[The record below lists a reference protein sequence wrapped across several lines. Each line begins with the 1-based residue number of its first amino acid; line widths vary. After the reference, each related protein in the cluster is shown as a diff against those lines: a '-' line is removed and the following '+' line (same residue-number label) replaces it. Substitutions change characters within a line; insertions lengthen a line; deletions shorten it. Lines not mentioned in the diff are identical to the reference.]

1 VKLIDQFRAAER
13 GYLGRHEAR
22 MACRRG
28 HIAFY
33 YGLAGLA
40 DLAALMAV
48 LLLTVPGFGREVG
61 IVVAVATLATVAL
74 LPVASAVGLLIPAMA
89 GEKADG
95 TLEALMLTPVSRR
108 EILWA
113 KLVGRMRPVRCFLAA
128 AAPAYALCG
137 LTPAL
142 AAAAQASDPGEAAG
156 IAILGG
162 FAGLLVAALLWLAVL
177 ADSHCAAAVTLY
189 CSAWAG
195 SPIKATMIA
204 AFAVLAPPVVLSCC
218 YGLGLPYHFI
228 AGPVMFSE
236 LVRNLDRF
244 TIEQP

>member
-1 VKLIDQFRAAER
+1 MKLLDQFRAAGR

-22 MACRRG
+22 LACRRG
-28 HIAFY
+28 QMAFY
-33 YGLAGLA
+33 YGLAALA
-40 DLAALMAV
+40 DLAALLGI
-48 LLLTVPGFGREVG
+48 LLLAARPERPEVG
-61 IVVAVATLATVAL
+61 LVVALGTLAVAVG
-74 LPVASAVGLLIPAMA
+74 LPVASAVGLMIPARA

-108 EILWA
+108 EVLWA
-113 KLVGRMRPVRCFLAA
+113 KLVGRMRPARCFLAA

-137 LTPAL
+137 LAPAVAG
-142 AAAAQASDPGEAAG
+142 AAGTADPGEAAI
-156 IAILGG
+156 IAVLGG
-162 FAGLLVAALLWLAVL
+162 AAGLLAAGLLWLVVL

-195 SPIKATMIA
+195 SPLKATVA
-204 AFAVLAPPVVLSCC
+204 AAAAVLAPPVVLSCC